1 MTRLDY
7 NLQIIDYLKAYAN
20 HYPDMRF
27 GQILSNLNIAS
38 HILEQ
43 HHDEVLKQTRPVYRD
58 IFFPESEETLNTLLV
73 FYPEATPFLALD
85 TSAENKILGDNFCF
99 LSINVSKIPEGVSI
113 EQILDIVKLT
123 KNNG

>member
-7 NLQIIDYLKAYAN
+7 NLQILDYLKAYAN

-38 HILEQ
+38 HIKCY
-43 HHDEVLKQTRPVYRD
+43 DEGDQYHFQD
-58 IFFPESEETLNTLLV
+58 IFFPESEETYHAVYASLPVEEWKTNSIKSEDV
-73 FYPEATPFLALD
+73 SD
-85 TSAENKILGDNFCF
+85 KIVGDNSCF
-99 LSINVSKIPEGVSI
+99 LSIDVSKIPEGVSL
-113 EQILDIVKLT
+113 EQILDIVKLN